1 MCLRSPPR
9 NFHAAPEAQLVEP
22 RVILLQI
29 RLDGPRERQVGP
41 RRSVGGVPGTVYTRA
56 VARLNL
62 TLDQDTFARLEKHA
76 RESRTRRA
84 TLAKT
89 LIQEAL
95 EGREAARRRRKLA
108 ADYAAER
115 DDARDLLRELEAG
128 QLELLD

>member
-1 MCLRSPPR
+1 M
-9 NFHAAPEAQLVEP
+9 
-22 RVILLQI
+22 
-29 RLDGPRERQVGP
+29 
-41 RRSVGGVPGTVYTRA
+41 
-56 VARLNL
+56 ARLNL

-76 RESRTRRA
+76 REARTRRA

>member
-1 MCLRSPPR
+1 VTRG
-9 NFHAAPEAQLVEP
+9 EP
-22 RVILLQI
+22 LEH
-29 RLDGPRERQVGP
+29 P
-41 RRSVGGVPGTVYTRA
+41 SHPG
-56 VARLNL
+56 
-62 TLDQDTFARLEKHA
+62 
-76 RESRTRRA
+76 A

-95 EGREAARRRRKLA
+95 EGRESARRRRKLA